1 MSRRPL
7 LETWGTPT
15 IALVMAVLLWYY
27 VVGQKEREWT
37 FAVPVQ
43 VHVASSE
50 VAGWSTPEKIS
61 VLLQGPQRLLDRLQS
76 DSLAVRL
83 VLAESQSGQYTR
95 SVLPSMIA
103 GVPAGVQILRLEP
116 AEVRVD
122 IRPLLELRYRV
133 VPQVRGSADGRFV
146 VVGNVEVEPRYVEL
160 RGTGNVLQ
168 DVTEVRTEVLEV
180 SGPQGRRSSI
190 LGLVAPQGTRVLP
203 QAVTVSYEVAEI
215 PADVAASRAR
225 TAETTVAPRVEG
237 EGRR

>member
-7 LETWGTPT
+7 LETWGTP
-15 IALVMAVLLWYY
+15 AVSLVMAVLLWYY

-43 VHVASSE
+43 VHMASSE

-83 VLAESQSGQYTR
+83 VLPETQAGQYTR

-103 GVPAGVQILRLEP
+103 GVPPGVQIVRLEP
-116 AEVRVD
+116 AEVRVE

-133 VPQVRGSADGRFV
+133 IPQVRGSVDGRYAV
-146 VVGNVEVEPRYVEL
+146 SGAVDAEPRYVEL

-168 DVTEVRTEVLEV
+168 DVTEVRTEVVEV
-180 SGPQGRRSSI
+180 TGPPGRRTSI
-190 LGLVAPQGTRVLP
+190 VGLVAPRGARVLP
-203 QAVTVSYEVAEI
+203 QAVTLTYTVVPVASPE
-215 PADVAASRAR
+215 ADVS
-225 TAETTVAPRVEG
+225 EE
-237 EGRR
+237 